1 MSRPRKNC
9 LNSNSIPM
17 ITPIVES
24 CDAVTLVGG
33 GPVAARDLRLAL
45 ARAPLAVGA
54 DSGADRLLRAG
65 ILPDAVIGDFDSL
78 SPQARAALPP
88 DRLHPLADQ
97 DTTDFDKALAR
108 IKAPLILALG
118 FQGAR
123 IDHGLAVLNAL
134 VRHPSQPCLVIG
146 PKDFA
151 FACPPELTLATRPGE
166 AFSLFPLAPLTA
178 ESEGLYW
185 PLQGLHFAPDGMIG
199 TSNRVT
205 ERQVRLRVSGPGMVV
220 ILPRSRLAAAIAA
233 LAPGLAR
240 ELAARRS
247 ARGG

>member
-1 MSRPRKNC
+1 VFPLQDNC
-9 LNSNSIPM
+9 LNSNSIRM
-17 ITPIVES
+17 IQPIVES
-24 CDAVTLVGG
+24 RDAVTLVGG
-33 GPVAARDLRLAL
+33 GPVAARDLKLAL
-45 ARAPLAVGA
+45 ARAPLAVAA

-65 ILPDAVIGDFDSL
+65 VTPQAVIGDFDSL
-78 SPQARAALPP
+78 SPETRAALPP
-88 DRLHPLADQ
+88 DRLHRLADQ

-108 IKAPLILALG
+108 IAAPLVLALG

-134 VRHPSQPCLVIG
+134 VRHPARPCLVLG

-151 FACPPELTLATRPGE
+151 FACPPELTLAARPGE

-185 PLQGLHFAPDGMIG
+185 PLQGLRFAPDGMIG

-205 ERQVRLRVSGPGMVV
+205 TRQVWIRVSGPGMVV
-220 ILPRSRLAAAIAA
+220 ILPRARLDAAISA
-233 LAPGLAR
+233 LAPGLAV
-240 ELAARRS
+240 RRA